1 MNKGILFTELI
12 IYLAAMLWIGLHF
25 ARKGLSE
32 SEYILGGKKLPG
44 WALAFSERATA
55 ESAWLMLGATGFCF
69 AHGLSSIWMLMGSVA
84 GIIVS
89 WYWLARKFREEADKY
104 NALTLPDYLASKY
117 GHFANIIRWFG
128 GIIIIFFFTL
138 YVAAQ
143 FSGAGKTL
151 NVTFGMSP
159 QLAIV
164 LTAIIVITYAC
175 AGGFMS
181 VVWTD
186 VVQSILMI
194 VTLVVLPI
202 IALIKIGTSDL
213 SMGAALT
220 NLGGGMDSWTGTAT
234 GFGIGIMIFVNFS
247 WFFGWLGGQPH
258 LSARFM
264 ALKDDKDA
272 KTATRV
278 AMIWMVLCYVGVFMI
293 GLTAAT
299 LYGGKNVVSSPEMI
313 LPFMLLDL
321 MPTWI
326 AGILLAGAIAAMM
339 STADS
344 QLLVSGSS
352 LSEDIIHKAM
362 GKKLDEKKMVLA
374 SRICVLV
381 VGIVA
386 LIFAFTSK
394 SLIYTIVSW
403 AWSGIGCTFSAA
415 IIMAFFWKK
424 TSGAGVVAGLVGG
437 FLTTVVWMNTPLD
450 KIFTTRAMTFIV
462 ALAAVI
468 VFSLIFPKKEEAK

>member
-1 MNKGILFTELI
+1 
-12 IYLAAMLWIGLHF
+12 
-25 ARKGLSE
+25 
-32 SEYILGGKKLPG
+32 
-44 WALAFSERATA
+44 
-55 ESAWLMLGATGFCF
+55 
-69 AHGLSSIWMLMGSVA
+69 
-84 GIIVS
+84 
-89 WYWLARKFREEADKY
+89 
-104 NALTLPDYLASKY
+104 
-117 GHFANIIRWFG
+117 
-128 GIIIIFFFTL
+128 
-138 YVAAQ
+138 
-143 FSGAGKTL
+143 
-151 NVTFGMSP
+151 
-159 QLAIV
+159 
-164 LTAIIVITYAC
+164 
-175 AGGFMS
+175 
-181 VVWTD
+181 
-186 VVQSILMI
+186 
-194 VTLVVLPI
+194 
-202 IALIKIGTSDL
+202 
-213 SMGAALT
+213 
-220 NLGGGMDSWTGTAT
+220 
-234 GFGIGIMIFVNFS
+234 
-247 WFFGWLGGQPH
+247 
-258 LSARFM
+258 
-264 ALKDDKDA
+264 
-272 KTATRV
+272 
-278 AMIWMVLCYVGVFMI
+278 VFMI
-293 GLTAAT
+293 GITAAT

-313 LPFMLLDL
+313 LPYMLLDL

-468 VFSLIFPKKEEAK
+468 IFSLIFPNKEEAK